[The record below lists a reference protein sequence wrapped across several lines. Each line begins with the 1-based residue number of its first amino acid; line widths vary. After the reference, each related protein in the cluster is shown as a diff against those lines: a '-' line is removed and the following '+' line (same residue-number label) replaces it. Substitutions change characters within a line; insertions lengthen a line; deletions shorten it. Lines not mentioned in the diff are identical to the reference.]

1 MMEWGKRS
9 FKVGRATITS
19 SVQAMPIHALLD
31 ADPDHFRP
39 DDITKIVTAF
49 EAAVSALHITDRKDP
64 KALTVAKIIFEA
76 AKQGELDP
84 ERLRDIAVK
93 AVSK

>member
-1 MMEWGKRS
+1 
-9 FKVGRATITS
+9 
-19 SVQAMPIHALLD
+19 MPIDGLLD
-31 ADPDHFRP
+31 ADPNHFRP

-76 AKQGELDP
+76 AKHGELDP

-93 AVSK
+93 AFTK

>member
-1 MMEWGKRS
+1 
-9 FKVGRATITS
+9 
-19 SVQAMPIHALLD
+19 MPIDALLD
-31 ADPDHFRP
+31 ADPNHFKP

-49 EAAVSALHITDRKDP
+49 EAALTALHITDRKDP

-93 AVSK
+93 ASSK

>member
-1 MMEWGKRS
+1 MMGCGKRS
-9 FKVGRATITS
+9 FKAGRGTITS
-19 SVQAMPIHALLD
+19 SVRAMPIHALLD

-49 EAAVSALHITDRKDP
+49 EAAVSALHITTP

>member
-1 MMEWGKRS
+1 
-9 FKVGRATITS
+9 
-19 SVQAMPIHALLD
+19 MPIHALLD

-93 AVSK
+93 AFSE

>member
-1 MMEWGKRS
+1 
-9 FKVGRATITS
+9 
-19 SVQAMPIHALLD
+19 MPIDRLLD
-31 ADPDHFRP
+31 ADPNHFKP

-49 EAAVSALHITDRKDP
+49 EAALTALHITDRKDP
-64 KALTVAKIIFEA
+64 KALTVARIIFEA
-76 AKQGELDP
+76 AKRGELDP

>member
-1 MMEWGKRS
+1 M
-9 FKVGRATITS
+9 
-19 SVQAMPIHALLD
+19 D

-39 DDITKIVTAF
+39 DDIAKIVAGF
-49 EAAVSALHITDRKDP
+49 EAALAALHITDRKDP
-64 KALTVAKIIFEA
+64 EALKVAKIVFDA

-93 AVSK
+93 AFPN

>member
-1 MMEWGKRS
+1 
-9 FKVGRATITS
+9 
-19 SVQAMPIHALLD
+19 MPIDALLD
-31 ADPDHFRP
+31 ADPNHFKP

-49 EAAVSALHITDRKDP
+49 EAALTELRITDRKDP

-76 AKQGELDP
+76 AKRGELDP

-93 AVSK
+93 ASSK

>member
-1 MMEWGKRS
+1 
-9 FKVGRATITS
+9 
-19 SVQAMPIHALLD
+19 MPIDGLLD
-31 ADPDHFRP
+31 ADPNHFKP

-49 EAAVSALHITDRKDP
+49 EAALTALHITDRKDP

-93 AVSK
+93 AFTK

>member
-1 MMEWGKRS
+1 
-9 FKVGRATITS
+9 
-19 SVQAMPIHALLD
+19 MPIDALLD
-31 ADPDHFRP
+31 ADPNHFKP

-49 EAAVSALHITDRKDP
+49 EAALTALHITDRKDP

-76 AKQGELDP
+76 AKRGELDP

-93 AVSK
+93 AFTE

>member
-1 MMEWGKRS
+1 
-9 FKVGRATITS
+9 
-19 SVQAMPIHALLD
+19 MPIDALLD
-31 ADPDHFRP
+31 ADPNHFKP

-49 EAAVSALHITDRKDP
+49 EAALTALHITDRKDP
-64 KALTVAKIIFEA
+64 KALTVARIIFEA
-76 AKQGELDP
+76 AKRGELDP

>member
-1 MMEWGKRS
+1 
-9 FKVGRATITS
+9 
-19 SVQAMPIHALLD
+19 MPIHALLD
-31 ADPDHFRP
+31 ADPNHFRP
-39 DDITKIVTAF
+39 DDITKIAF

>member
-1 MMEWGKRS
+1 MMGCGKRS
-9 FKVGRATITS
+9 FKAGRGTITS
-19 SVQAMPIHALLD
+19 SVRAMPIHALLD
-31 ADPDHFRP
+31 ADPNHFRP

-76 AKQGELDP
+76 AKRGELDP

-93 AVSK
+93 AFTK

>member
-1 MMEWGKRS
+1 MIAHS
-9 FKVGRATITS
+9 FGLCG
-19 SVQAMPIHALLD
+19 AMPIKVLLD

-39 DDITKIVTAF
+39 DDIEKIVAGF
-49 EAAVSALHITDRKDP
+49 EAALAALHITDGKDA

-93 AVSK
+93 ALSK

>member
-1 MMEWGKRS
+1 MW
-9 FKVGRATITS
+9 
-19 SVQAMPIHALLD
+19 AMPIDALLD
-31 ADPDHFRP
+31 ADPNHFKP

-49 EAAVSALHITDRKDP
+49 EAALTALHITDRKDP

-76 AKQGELDP
+76 AKRGELDP

-93 AVSK
+93 AFSK

>member
-1 MMEWGKRS
+1 
-9 FKVGRATITS
+9 
-19 SVQAMPIHALLD
+19 MPIDALLD
-31 ADPDHFRP
+31 ADPNHFKP

-49 EAAVSALHITDRKDP
+49 EAALTALHITDRKDP

-76 AKQGELDP
+76 AKRGELDP

-93 AVSK
+93 AFSK